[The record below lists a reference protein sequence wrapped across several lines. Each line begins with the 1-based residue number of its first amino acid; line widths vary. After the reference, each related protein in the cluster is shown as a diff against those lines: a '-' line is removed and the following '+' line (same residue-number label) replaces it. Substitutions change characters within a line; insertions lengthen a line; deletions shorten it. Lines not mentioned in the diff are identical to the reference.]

1 MNFKPSYHIF
11 AMVSTLTWAMGF
23 VFTRLALQYFE
34 AVSVAFLRY
43 LLGSLVLLAVA
54 IILKIKPPAREDW
67 KWFVLCGMSGF
78 AVYMTIFVLVSVT
91 MNASTS
97 SVIIATVPIFT
108 ALMAWIFYKEKLKP
122 VQCAACGLEF
132 LGIIVMALI
141 SAQLDSNLGVPI
153 LLVGAILLAIYNI
166 TTRKL
171 VKKYSPLQVTI
182 YSMFVGTIGL
192 AIWAPQAISD
202 IQSGIPPIGYFHIFI
217 LGVFSSSIGFVTW
230 ALALKNTPKVSYV
243 TNYMFITPF
252 LTTMLG
258 FWLANEVPGLETI
271 LGGALILSG
280 LAIFNFHAEMAD
292 FFKRFARVPDNSQ

>member
-1 MNFKPSYHIF
+1 MNFKLNYHIF
-11 AMVSTLTWAMGF
+11 AIISVLGWANGF

-34 AVSVAFLRY
+34 PVSIAFLRY
-43 LLGSLVLLAVA
+43 LLGSLVLLVVA
-54 IILKIKPPAREDW
+54 IALKIKPPAREDW
-67 KWFVLCGMSGF
+67 KWVILCGMSGF

-91 MNASTS
+91 INAATS

-108 ALMAWIFYKEKLKP
+108 ALMAWVFYKEKLKP
-122 VQCAACGLEF
+122 VQCFACGLEF
-132 LGIIVMALI
+132 LGILVMALI
-141 SAQLDSNLGVPI
+141 ALQLDANIGAMLI
-153 LLVGAILLAIYNI
+153 LLFGAGLLAIYNI

-192 AIWAPQAISD
+192 SIWIPNSISD
-202 IQSGIPPIGYFHIFI
+202 IQSGIPPIGYFHIFV
-217 LGVFSSSIGFVTW
+217 LGAFSSAIGFVTW
-230 ALALKNTPKVSYV
+230 ALALKHTPKVSYV

-252 LTTMLG
+252 LTTLLG

-280 LAIFNFHAEMAD
+280 LAIFNFHAEMAGW
-292 FFKRFARVPDNSQ
+292 FNKLKPSAK